1 MGLFTEFNLKISD
14 LFSLQGLGF
23 TVWLLQ
29 LRKGVSLDTKT
40 DSKATNNFDQEALL
54 YHKQGKPGKIE
65 VISSKP
71 CSTEKDLSLAYSPG
85 VAAPCKEIAKDP
97 SKIYDYTAKGNL
109 VGVIS
114 NGTAVLGLG
123 NIGAAAGKPVMEG
136 KGILFKQ
143 FAGID
148 VFDIEVDTTDVDA
161 FCNAVRVLEPT
172 FGGINLEDI
181 KAPEC
186 FEIEERL
193 KREMNIPVFHDDQHG
208 TAIVSGAALLN
219 AVAITN
225 RKMDSIRIVVN
236 GAGAS
241 ANSCAKIFIA
251 LGARRENIIMCDSQ
265 GVIYKGR
272 TNGMNKYKEFFAAD
286 TELRT
291 LSEALRDADVF
302 VGLSVAGALTPEM
315 LKDMAKDPIIF
326 AMANPEPEITPD
338 KARAARP
345 DAIIATGRSDYPNQV
360 NNVLGFPS
368 IFRGALDTRSTQI
381 NEEMKLAAVHALAK
395 LAREDVPEKVSATY
409 GGKSF
414 KFGREYLIPKP
425 FDTRVLLWVAPA
437 VAKAAMDSGVAQKG
451 IEDWESYR
459 DKLEA
464 LQGPSKVFIRNAIN
478 RVHQN
483 AEAMGGELPKIVFP
497 EGTSTKILKAL
508 ATLVEERICQPILL
522 GAPERVTEKIKALDL
537 PALLDVPIIDPTAY
551 PKYFSYVEKLYAL
564 RQRKG
569 VSLREAERLMA
580 DPNYFAAMMVHLGEA
595 DGMVTGSSMNYA
607 DAVRPILQI
616 IGVYQNGVPSGLNFV
631 LLEDKFLVLSDTT
644 VNFDPSSEQ
653 CAYIALQAARIVE
666 YFGIEPRTA
675 MLSYSNFSGAPG
687 TPEKMKKAAEIM
699 KSLRPG
705 MIVDGDMQADTAV
718 NPEIMERLFPFSG
731 LTEGANVLIFPN
743 LESANISYKLIQQ
756 IGKAEVIG
764 PFLQGVRRSA
774 NVLQRTTTIDGIINS
789 VVFTA
794 LEAQFIKEV
803 LQSRK

>member
-1 MGLFTEFNLKISD
+1 
-14 LFSLQGLGF
+14 
-23 TVWLLQ
+23 
-29 LRKGVSLDTKT
+29 LDTKT
-40 DSKATNNFDQEALL
+40 EAKSGISNLDQEALL
-54 YHKQGKPGKIE
+54 YHQKGKPGKIE

-71 CSTEKDLSLAYSPG
+71 CATEKDLSLAYSPG
-85 VAAPCKEIAKDP
+85 VAAPCKAIAKDP
-97 SKIYDYTAKGNL
+97 AKVYDYTSKGNL
-109 VGVIS
+109 VAVIS

-123 NIGAAAGKPVMEG
+123 NIGPAAGKPVMEG

-148 VFDIEVDTTDVDA
+148 VFDIEVAANDVDT

-193 KREMNIPVFHDDQHG
+193 KKEMKIPVFHDDQHG

-219 AVAITN
+219 ACAITN
-225 RKMDSIRIVVN
+225 RKMQDIRIVVN

-272 TNGMNKYKEFFAAD
+272 TAGMNKYKEYFAAE
-286 TELRT
+286 TEART
-291 LSEALRDADVF
+291 LTEALKGADVF

-315 LKDMAKDPIIF
+315 LKDMAKEPIIF

-395 LAREDVPEKVSATY
+395 LAREDVPENVSATY

-437 VAKAAMDSGVAQKG
+437 VAKAAMDTGVATKA
-451 IEDWESYR
+451 IEDWDSYR
-459 DKLEA
+459 ESLEA
-464 LQGPSKVFIRNAIN
+464 LQGPSKVFMRSAIN

-483 AEAMGGELPKIVFP
+483 AASVGGELPKIVFP
-497 EGTSTKILKAL
+497 EGTSTKVLKAL
-508 ATLVEERICQPILL
+508 ATLVEEKICQPILL
-522 GAPERVTEKIKALDL
+522 GYPERVREKINALDIPSL
-537 PALLDVPIIDPTAY
+537 KDVPVIHPSAY
-551 PKYFSYVEKLYAL
+551 PKYYAYVERLYSL

-569 VSLREAERLMA
+569 VNLREAERLMA
-580 DPNYFAAMMVHLGEA
+580 EPNYFAAMMVHMGDA
-595 DGMVTGSSMNYA
+595 DGMVTGASINYA
-607 DAVRPILQI
+607 DAVRPILQT
-616 IGVYQNGVPSGLNFV
+616 IGIYQNGVPAGLNFI
-631 LLEDKFLVLSDTT
+631 LLEDKFLVLADTT
-644 VNFDPSSEQ
+644 VNFDPTAEQ
-653 CAYIALQAARIVE
+653 CAQIALQAAKIVE
-666 YFGIEPRTA
+666 YFGIEPRVA
-675 MLSYSNFSGAPG
+675 MLSYSNFSGTEG
-687 TPEKMKKAAEIM
+687 TPSKMKKAAEIV
-699 KSLRPG
+699 KKLRPG
-705 MIVDGDMQADTAV
+705 IIVDGDMQADTAV
-718 NPEIMERLFPFSG
+718 NPEIMERLFPFSDLKG
-731 LTEGANVLIFPN
+731 GANVLVFPN
-743 LESANISYKLIQQ
+743 LESSNIAYKLIQQ
-756 IGKAEVIG
+756 IGKVEVIG
-764 PFLQGVRRSA
+764 PFLMGVRRSA
-774 NVLQRTTTIDGIINS
+774 NVLQRTTTVDGIVNS

-803 LQSRK
+803 LKARGK

>member
-1 MGLFTEFNLKISD
+1 MEKTQEPKKSLNL
-14 LFSLQGLGF
+14 
-23 TVWLLQ
+23 
-29 LRKGVSLDTKT
+29 
-40 DSKATNNFDQEALL
+40 DQEALA
-54 YHKQGKPGKIE
+54 YHRAGKPGKIE

-71 CSTEKDLSLAYSPG
+71 CATEKDLSLAYSPG
-85 VAAPCKEIAKDP
+85 VAAPCKAIAKDP
-97 SKIYDYTAKGNL
+97 ATAYDYTAKGNL
-109 VGVIS
+109 VAVIS

-123 NIGAAAGKPVMEG
+123 DIGPLAGKPVMEG

-148 VFDIEVDTTDVDA
+148 VFDIEVATKNVDE

-193 KREMNIPVFHDDQHG
+193 KKEMKIPVFHDDQHG

-219 AVAITN
+219 AAKITG
-225 RKMDSIRIVVN
+225 RKMDQMQVVVN

-241 ANSCAKIFIA
+241 ANSCARIFIS
-251 LGARRENIIMCDSQ
+251 LGVRRENIIMCDSQ

-272 TNGMNKYKEFFAAD
+272 TNGMNKYKEFFAAE
-286 TELRT
+286 TEKRT
-291 LSEALRDADVF
+291 LTEALKGADVF

-395 LAREDVPEKVSATY
+395 LAQEDVPDKVSDTY

-425 FDTRVLLWVAPA
+425 FDTRVLMTVAPA
-437 VAKAAMDSGVAQKG
+437 VAKAAMDTGVATLA
-451 IEDWESYR
+451 INDWNEYHAR
-459 DKLEA
+459 LEA
-464 LQGPSKVFIRNAIN
+464 LQGPSKVFIRSAIN

-483 AEAMGGELPKIVFP
+483 AAANGGELPRIVFP
-497 EGTSTKILKAL
+497 EGTSTKVLKAL
-508 ATLVEERICQPILL
+508 ATLVQERICQPILL
-522 GAPERVTEKIKALDL
+522 GYPDRVKEKIDALDI
-537 PALLDVPIIDPTAY
+537 PLLKDVPIIHPSSY
-551 PKYFSYVEKLYAL
+551 PKYYSYVERLYNL

-569 VSLREAERLMA
+569 INLREAERLMSE
-580 DPNYFAAMMVHLGEA
+580 PNYFAAMMVHMGDA
-595 DGMVTGSSMNYA
+595 DGMVSGASINYA
-607 DAVRPILQI
+607 DAVRPILQT
-616 IGVYQNGVPSGLNFV
+616 IGVYQNGVPAGLNFI
-631 LLEDKFLVLSDTT
+631 LLEDKFLVLTDTT
-644 VNFDPSSEQ
+644 VNFNPTAEQ
-653 CAYIALQAARIVE
+653 CAQIALQAAKIVE
-666 YFGIEPRTA
+666 YFGITPRIA
-675 MLSYSNFSGAPG
+675 MLSYSNFSGQPG
-687 TPEKMKKAAEIM
+687 TPNKMQKAAQIV

-705 MIVDGDMQADTAV
+705 LMVDGDMQADTAV
-718 NPEIMERLFPFSG
+718 NTEIMERLFPFSELQG
-731 LTEGANVLIFPN
+731 GANVLIFPN
-743 LESANISYKLIQQ
+743 LESANITYKLVQQ
-756 IGKAEVIG
+756 IGKGKVEVIG
-764 PFLQGVRRSA
+764 PFLTGVRRSA
-774 NVLQRTTTIDGIINS
+774 NVLQRTTTVDGIVNS

-803 LQSRK
+803 LKNRG

>member
-1 MGLFTEFNLKISD
+1 M
-14 LFSLQGLGF
+14 
-23 TVWLLQ
+23 
-29 LRKGVSLDTKT
+29 
-40 DSKATNNFDQEALL
+40 
-54 YHKQGKPGKIE
+54 GKPGKIE

-71 CSTEKDLSLAYSPG
+71 CMTEKDLSLAYSPG
-85 VAAPCKEIAKDP
+85 VAAPCKVIAKDP
-97 SKIYDYTAKGNL
+97 AKVYDYTAKGNL
-109 VGVIS
+109 VAVIS

-123 NIGAAAGKPVMEG
+123 DIGPLAGKPVMEG

-148 VFDIEVDTTDVDA
+148 VFDIEVSTKDVNE
-161 FCNAVRVLEPT
+161 FCNAIRVLEPT

-193 KREMNIPVFHDDQHG
+193 KKEMKIPVFHDDQHG

-219 AVAITN
+219 ACEITG
-225 RKMDSIRIVVN
+225 RKMQDIRIVVN

-272 TNGMNKYKEFFAAD
+272 TNGMNKYKEFFASE
-286 TELRT
+286 TEART
-291 LSEALRDADVF
+291 LSEALRGADVF

-381 NEEMKLAAVHALAK
+381 NEEMKLAAVQALAK
-395 LAREDVPEKVSATY
+395 LAREDVPDNVSATY

-425 FDTRVLLWVAPA
+425 FDTRVLLWVAPQ
-437 VAKAAMDSGVAQKG
+437 VAKAAMDTGVATKN
-451 IEDWESYR
+451 IEDWDAYR
-459 DKLEA
+459 NSLEA
-464 LQGPSKVFIRNAIN
+464 LQGPSKVFIRSAIN

-483 AEAMGGELPKIVFP
+483 SAAAGGELPKIVFP
-497 EGTSTKILKAL
+497 EGTSSKVLKAL
-508 ATLVEERICQPILL
+508 AVLVEEKICQPILL
-522 GAPERVTEKIKALDL
+522 GYPERVKEKINALDI
-537 PALLDVPIIDPTAY
+537 PALKNVPVIHPSNY
-551 PKYFSYVEKLYAL
+551 PKYYAYVEKLYSL

-569 VSLREAERLMA
+569 INLREAERLMA
-580 DPNYFAAMMVHLGEA
+580 EPNYFAAMMVHMGDA
-595 DGMVTGSSMNYA
+595 DGMVSGASINYA
-607 DAVRPILQI
+607 DAVRPILQT
-616 IGVYQNGVPSGLNFV
+616 IGVYQNGVPAGLNFI
-631 LLEDKFLVLSDTT
+631 LLEDKFLVLADTT
-644 VNFDPSSEQ
+644 VNFNPTAEQ
-653 CAYIALQAARIVE
+653 CAQIAIQAAKIVE
-666 YFGIEPRTA
+666 YFGIEPRVA
-675 MLSYSNFSGAPG
+675 MLSYSNFSGSG
-687 TPEKMKKAAEIM
+687 STPSKMAQAADIVKK
-699 KSLRPG
+699 LRPG
-705 MIVDGDMQADTAV
+705 IMVDGDMQADTAV
-718 NPEIMERLFPFSG
+718 NPEIMERLFPFSDLKG
-731 LTEGANVLIFPN
+731 GANVLVFPN
-743 LESANISYKLIQQ
+743 LESANIAYKLIQQ
-756 IGKAEVIG
+756 VGKVEVIG
-764 PFLQGVRRSA
+764 PFLTGVRRSA
-774 NVLQRTTTIDGIINS
+774 NVLQRTTTVDGIVNS

-803 LQSRK
+803 LKSRGK